1 MSKITFLAHLP
12 LLRIAE
18 EDISFNGGSLWRL
31 PFEIYN
37 RLSLGAFQDHEKAYT
52 ETAPVF
58 YRVDVDLDI
67 SLVKSAEE
75 VPAGVYELKMP
86 SNNWNL
92 LSQLG
97 LDFVLNFQRDQIERL
112 RAALLLAAPACG
124 IPSSFLSVTFVRLA
138 EVGGFQLDDQF
149 VNTIRVQGDADQE
162 YLFLKE
168 AAGLPLSVEVIQ
180 DAENC
185 CLEIVDGLGRQPDLL
200 AATRALL
207 GATAPMLSPM
217 DQLVLTVRAIEALL
231 LPGVTNGLGRTFE
244 QRLSSLL
251 AVDEAHQKVLR
262 SNARLLYD
270 ARSANLHG
278 KALHSHEEADAA
290 ADQAQAQQL
299 LAAAIRQ
306 LAQQSNLVSLP
317 DQRRALDDEN
327 PDYRIANV
335 SLPVAEPAGLRKTER
350 MLRLN
355 SPVVATV
362 SSGVDMGWKD
372 GTVSWSPLIGLE
384 ATTEAALSVG
394 HNGVAIL
401 YLSGEEMFSL
411 EERDTRRDFIAQL
424 LMAAQPTAVL
434 TTGAFGQNPET
445 TMVGLAPLLRR
456 RDLATA
462 ALRLAGFSEFYD
474 PELLGVFVYQG
485 SIRTRFP
492 SVFRQTIEQK
502 MRKPAKEKFA
512 ESDVE
517 TVGNLLQLL
526 TRYDNE
532 AQHPQVDLVLR
543 LFRRGFDHEF
553 LPAIARAS
561 LLFSAI
567 EAMLGRFREPRA
579 LEKQVAAVVRK
590 RFPEAATWFEH
601 RGRKFR
607 NSIAHGQWP
616 VAEQNAQPIEQLIL
630 LLRGLIPEFVQAW
643 LKQSERASFSPLRA
657 FVESTSIRDGG

>member
-12 LLRIAE
+12 LIRIAE
-18 EDISFNGGSLWRL
+18 EEIEFNGGSLWRL

-37 RLSLGAFQDHEKAYT
+37 RLSLKAFEDHEKAYT
-52 ETAPVF
+52 DTAPVF
-58 YRVDVDLDI
+58 YRVNADLDI

-86 SNNWNL
+86 SNNWDR

-97 LDFVLNFQRDQIERL
+97 LDFVLNFQRDQVERL

-138 EVGGFQLDDQF
+138 EPGGFQLGDQF
-149 VNTIRVQGDADQE
+149 VNEIRVQGDADQE

-168 AAGLPLSVEVIQ
+168 AAGLTLSPEVIQ
-180 DAENC
+180 DAES
-185 CLEIVDGLGRQPDLL
+185 CLKIVDGLGGQPDLL
-200 AATRALL
+200 AAMRALQ
-207 GATAPMLSPM
+207 GATAPILSPM

-231 LPGVTNGLGRTFE
+231 LPGVTNGLGRTFV

-251 AVDEAHQKVLR
+251 AVDEAHQEVLR
-262 SNARLLYD
+262 STARLLYD

-278 KALHSHEEADAA
+278 NAPHSREEADAA

-306 LAQQSNLVSLP
+306 LAQQSNLVSVP
-317 DQRRALDDEN
+317 DQRQALDDEH
-327 PDYRIANV
+327 PEYRNANV
-335 SLPVAEPAGLRKTER
+335 ALPITEPAGLRKTER
-350 MLRLN
+350 MLRLY
-355 SPVVATV
+355 SRVVATV
-362 SSGVDMGWKD
+362 SSGSDMGWTD

-384 ATTEAALSVG
+384 ATTEAPLIRDHHS
-394 HNGVAIL
+394 VAIL
-401 YLSGEEMFSL
+401 YLSGEEMVSL

-424 LMAAQPTAVL
+424 LMVAQPTAVL
-434 TTGAFGQNPET
+434 TTGAFGQKPET
-445 TMVGLAPLLRR
+445 TMVGLASLLRR

-474 PELLGVFVYQG
+474 PELLGVFVYQD

-492 SVFRQTIEQK
+492 SVFRQTIEQQ
-502 MRKPAKEKFA
+502 MREPAKEKFA
-512 ESDVE
+512 QSDVE
-517 TVGNLLQLL
+517 TVSDLLRLL
-526 TRYDNE
+526 ARYDSE

-561 LLFSAI
+561 LLFSTL
-567 EAMLGRFREPRA
+567 EAMLGRFREPQA
-579 LEKQVAAVVRK
+579 LEKLVAAVVRK
-590 RFPEAATWFEH
+590 RFPEAATWFEN

-616 VAEQNAQPIEQLIL
+616 VAEQDAQPIEQLIL
-630 LLRGLIPEFVQAW
+630 LLRALIPEFVQAW
-643 LKQSERASFSPLRA
+643 LNQSARASSSPLRA
-657 FVESTSIRDGG
+657 FIESTSVQDGV